1 LFCRDLFLLVFHLLR
16 REVRNHLF
24 GLGHEFFGVYFFL
37 EVEEVSI
44 IIGLESEN
52 EGVFLARDLFEIGVK
67 REYDEIYLLHIL
79 IGVDPAQMVF
89 LFCILTRPEST
100 V

>member
-1 LFCRDLFLLVFHLLR
+1 LFCRDLFLLAFHLLR
-16 REVRNHLF
+16 REVRNHLS
-24 GLGHEFFGVYFFL
+24 GLGHEFFRVYFFL

-52 EGVFLARDLFEIGVK
+52 EGVFLSRDLFEIGVK

-79 IGVDPAQMVF
+79 ISVDPAQMVF
-89 LFCILTRPEST
+89 LFCILTLTENT